1 MHRPPASSSFP
12 LAPIGS
18 AVLALLVSVGCPGR
32 APRAPT
38 GSATTGRAASDEA
51 LVPVGGRFESPATEA
66 LVREAL
72 AGTHAGPDEAL
83 GQRMQ
88 VRPLPHPTPEPGAN
102 AKFNFDGGKR
112 GWITALPERELLTS
126 PAYADGRIFL
136 GGGFSSHQFYALA
149 AFSGE
154 MEWAMAAPDGGPTAA
169 VIQERDVIFNTESCT
184 LFVADA
190 ATGRLRWKKW
200 LGDPLMSQP
209 AAADGLIFSAYP
221 VSGGHE
227 LGAFRALNGEV
238 AWKISIPADII
249 QAPHVAG
256 DSVFAA
262 TMDGTLLR
270 VERRTG
276 RELWRRDLGASSA
289 PWVDGDNVLL
299 AHRVGAATAPEEEQ
313 IVVSARD
320 GRVRTRG
327 DRTAARYLG
336 GTTRDRTMAAGQ
348 AGAWGGVPHGEH
360 LGLSNVAAGW
370 AFQGSS
376 PAVAAGRAYFAN
388 GGQIVARDMATGRTV
403 WRRAYREADGAQ
415 ALSPPAVVG
424 SQLVFGTVDGHL
436 YSTDIDTGMTLW
448 AYQVGEP
455 IVFQPIVAQG
465 WVFVATGRGNVIG
478 LEVADPAF
486 DGWHMWGGNA
496 RHAGLVET
504 AGTPSPALLASL
516 ERPSQGTMRVAAFET
531 PATPPGQ
538 EPAATPAATPAPAP
552 APAPADGDGAE
563 AEGGEA
569 PVVRAAAQAPMPE
582 LPLARTTVR
591 ARVTG
596 VSALVTVT
604 QSFQNPHDRPI
615 EAVYL
620 FPLPADAAVND
631 MEMHIGDRVVR
642 ARIQKKA
649 EARATYAAA
658 RASGRRAALL
668 EQQRPNLF
676 AQRVANIQPHERI
689 DVQLQYVQLLPTA
702 DDQTEL
708 VFPMVAPRRF
718 DPAHPDPRAPA
729 ADPLAPRAGQ
739 APALAAAPPE
749 IRSSREIDLE
759 VDLEAGLPLEGLA
772 SPTHQVRIDRPGASH
787 AKIALAAGDRVPN
800 RDFVLRWSAAGESP
814 RATVL
819 SHREAESTY
828 FSLIVQPPAAP
839 PAASVAA
846 RQVTFVVDTSSSMN
860 GQPLAVARAF
870 ARKVIE
876 TLGPDDTFQVLAFA
890 DGVRSFAAAPTP
902 IGAGTRAAAEAF
914 LGDLRA
920 TGATEMVPAIE
931 AGLAATAGAGD
942 RVPIVVLVTDGFIG
956 NEADVLR
963 SIATK
968 LGSTRL
974 YAVGVGSSVNR
985 FLVERAAEI
994 GRGRAT
1000 IVTLSEDPTAAATTF
1015 ATRIAKPVFTDVTVD
1030 WGGLEVRDVYPR
1042 HLPDLF
1048 AGQPLV
1054 VTGRSPRGG
1063 RATVRVEGT
1072 VGGRR
1077 FGRNVDVVLAST
1089 PGETPHP
1096 SLPTIWARAAVHDL
1110 DNRLALRDDPAL
1122 VAEVT
1127 RLGLAHR
1134 MVTAYTSFVAVDLEP
1149 AAPGTPANPADA
1161 AAESRPTLSPARS
1174 LPGDPEIRIP
1184 APRDARAVTVV
1195 LPFGE
1200 SIAAAWDDDLG
1211 LWSASFLIPL
1221 DAPEGGHPV
1230 DVLVTHADG
1239 RLERLRLWYTVDS
1252 AAPALHVEVV
1262 GDARAGGTVTLE
1274 ARQVVT
1280 DADAA
1285 QAGLRTGDRRLTP
1298 ERAQSLADTRRVEAR
1313 LPDGVVVPFR
1323 SIEPGLW
1330 RAEVPIATGTT
1341 RGVDL
1346 EIVAVDV
1353 AANVARQPFRIEV
1366 GR

>member
-1 MHRPPASSSFP
+1 MLRPPFPSSSSF
-12 LAPIGS
+12 APIFL
-18 AVLALLVSVGCPGR
+18 AVLAVGCPGT
-32 APRAPT
+32 APQAPT
-38 GSATTGRAASDEA
+38 GRPGAGRLAWEDA
-51 LVPVGGRFESPATEA
+51 LVPATGRYVPPAA
-66 LVREAL
+66 ADLVREAL
-72 AGTHAGPDEAL
+72 LGTHAGPDDAL

-88 VRPLPHPTPEPGAN
+88 VRALPHPTPEAGAN
-102 AKFNFDGGKR
+102 AKFDFDGGKR
-112 GWITALPERELLTS
+112 GWITALPTRELLTS
-126 PAYADGRIFL
+126 PAYADGRLFL

-169 VIQERDVIFNTESCT
+169 VVQEGDVIFNTESCT

-190 ATGRLRWKKW
+190 ATGALRWKKW

-209 AAADGLIFSAYP
+209 AAAEGLIFSAYP

-227 LGAFRALNGEV
+227 LAAFRSRDGEV
-238 AWKISIPADII
+238 AWKLSIPADVI

-256 DSVFAA
+256 DSVYAA

-276 RELWRRDLGASSA
+276 REVWRRDVGASSA
-289 PWVDGDNVLL
+289 PWVDGDHVLL
-299 AHRVGAATAPEEEQ
+299 AHRVGTDSAPEEEQ
-313 IVVSARD
+313 IVVAARD
-320 GRVRTRG
+320 GRIRTRG
-327 DRTAARYLG
+327 DRTPAPYLG
-336 GTTRDRTMAAGQ
+336 GASRDRTLAAGQ
-348 AGAWGGVPHGEH
+348 AGAWGSVPHGQH
-360 LGLSNVAAGW
+360 LGLTNVAAGW

-376 PAVAAGRAYFAN
+376 PAVADGRAYFAT

-403 WRRAYREADGAQ
+403 WRRAYREAQGAQ

-424 SQLVFGTVDGHL
+424 SQLVFGTLDGHL

-448 AYQVGEP
+448 AYQIGEP

-478 LEVADPAF
+478 LEIADPAF

-496 RHAGLVET
+496 RHAGLVEH

-516 ERPSQGTMRVAAFET
+516 ERPSQGTMRVAAFEAPVA
-531 PATPPGQ
+531 PAATSGQ
-538 EPAATPAATPAPAP
+538 EPTVTPAPTP
-552 APAPADGDGAE
+552 PVEEIEEG
-563 AEGGEA
+563 GGEA

-582 LPLARTTVR
+582 LPLAKTTVR

-631 MEMHIGDRVVR
+631 MEMHIGERVVR

-649 EARATYAAA
+649 QARATYTAA

-676 AQRVANIQPHERI
+676 AQRVANIQPGERI
-689 DVQLQYVQLLPTA
+689 DVQLQYVQLLPTV

-708 VFPMVAPRRF
+708 VFPMVAPRRYT
-718 DPAHPDPRAPA
+718 PTLPDPRAPA
-729 ADPLAPRAGQ
+729 PDPLAPRAGQ
-739 APALAAAPPE
+739 PPALAAAPPE
-749 IRSSREIDLE
+749 IRTSREIDLE
-759 VDLEAGLPLEGLA
+759 VDLEAGLPLEQIGSA
-772 SPTHQVRIDRPGASH
+772 THQLTTSRPSASH
-787 AKIALAAGDRVPN
+787 AKVALQAGDRIPN
-800 RDFVLRWSAAGESP
+800 HDFVLRWSTAGESP

-819 SHREAESTY
+819 SHRGADATY
-828 FSLIVQPPAAP
+828 FSLLVQPPAAP
-839 PAASVAA
+839 PEGSVAA

-860 GQPLAVARAF
+860 GQPLQVARAF
-870 ARKVIE
+870 AKSVID
-876 TLGPDDTFQVLAFA
+876 TLGPADTFQVLAFA

-902 IGAGTRAAAEAF
+902 LDAGSRAAATAF

-956 NEADVLR
+956 NEADVL
-963 SIATK
+963 SAIATR
-968 LGSTRL
+968 LGTTRL

-994 GRGRAT
+994 GRGRTT
-1000 IVTLSEDPTAAATTF
+1000 IVTLSEDPNAAAATF
-1015 ATRIAKPVFTDVTVD
+1015 AARIARPVFTDVTVD

-1063 RATVRVEGT
+1063 RGTVRVEGT

-1077 FGRNVDVVLAST
+1077 FGRDVEVVLASA
-1089 PGETPHP
+1089 PGDSSNV
-1096 SLPTIWARAAVHDL
+1096 SLSTIWARAAVHDL
-1110 DNRLALRDDPAL
+1110 ENRLALRDDPAL
-1122 VAEVT
+1122 VEQVT

-1134 MVTAYTSFVAVDLEP
+1134 LVTAYTSFVAVDEEP
-1149 AAPGTPANPADA
+1149 AAPRTGQPPADA
-1161 AAESRPTLSPARS
+1161 ADPSRPTLSPARS
-1174 LPGDPEIRIP
+1174 LPGDPEIRVP
-1184 APRDARAVTVV
+1184 APRDARAVTVI

-1200 SIAAAWDDDLG
+1200 TVAAAWDDDLG

-1262 GDARAGGTVTLE
+1262 GDVRPGAIVTLQ

-1285 QAGLRTGDRRLTP
+1285 QAGLRAGDRRLTP
-1298 ERAQSLADTRRVEAR
+1298 ARAQSLADTRRVEAR
-1313 LPDGVVVPFR
+1313 LPDGVVVAFR

-1330 RAEVPIATGTT
+1330 EAALPVPSSA
-1341 RGVDL
+1341 RGGLDL
-1346 EIVAVDV
+1346 EIIAVDV
-1353 AANVARQPFRIEV
+1353 AANVARQPLRVEV
-1366 GR
+1366 P